1 MRLGL
6 KRGTVVLLPH
16 EKEWEE
22 SAREVIGRL
31 GEILGDSAADI
42 QHVGSTAIPSV
53 CAKPIVDIALG
64 MRSLAE
70 LESYAAELEGAGF
83 IDRGEDQPG
92 QRLYVLGDPDMRT
105 HHIHA
110 VVYGSEPWRNYL
122 NFRDYM
128 NSHAEA
134 AAAYGALKKELAAR
148 YANER
153 KAYTAGKEELIQSIL
168 RAAEAWRANGEKD

>member
-1 MRLGL
+1 MMLGL

-31 GEILGDSAADI
+31 RGILGDNAADI

-53 CAKPIVDIALG
+53 CAKPIVDIVLG
-64 MRSLAE
+64 IRSLAD
-70 LESYAAELEGAGF
+70 LGRYTAELEEAGF

-105 HHIHA
+105 HHIHS

-134 AAAYGALKKELAAR
+134 AAAYETLKEDLAVR

-153 KAYTAGKEELIQSIL
+153 KAYTAGKEEFIQSVL
-168 RAAEAWRANGEKD
+168 RAAEVWRANGEKD